1 MDKNLP
7 VSEILIKAKAEIAN
21 PARWTREAYARD
33 EDGQAV
39 DIFDTNACQFCA
51 IGAIRRQ
58 SPTPRVIN
66 MPIEYAVMA
75 INEVCREKAR
85 TIYHYNDQPETSH
98 EDIIQIFDATI
109 RVERAKEALANDLVK
124 GLSQ

>member
-33 EDGQAV
+33 ENGQAV
-39 DIFDTNACQFCA
+39 DIYDANATCFCA
-51 IGAIRRQ
+51 VGAIRRQ
-58 SPTPRVIN
+58 NPKQHLVN
-66 MPIEYAVMA
+66 MSIEHAVKA
-75 INEVCREKAR
+75 INTACREKAR
-85 TIYHYNDQPETSH
+85 TIYHHNDHPETSH
-98 EDIIQIFDATI
+98 EDIIQVFDAAI
-109 RVERAKEALANDLVK
+109 RVERLREDLTTSLTK

>member
-39 DIFDTNACQFCA
+39 DIFDPNATCFCA
-51 IGAIRRQ
+51 VGAIRRQ
-58 SPTPRVIN
+58 TPTPRVIN

-75 INEVCREKAR
+75 VNEVARAKAR
-85 TIYHYNDQPETSH
+85 TIYHHNDHPETSH
-98 EDIIQIFDATI
+98 EDIIQVFDEAI
-109 RVERAKEALANDLVK
+109 RVERLRENLTTSLDK